1 MNSKPKPKHFTPL
14 QEQQIMEA
22 DMLSTR
28 AEIFELGCTELLKR
42 GPMNHEVG
50 AVRDVLDESI
60 RLRNRA
66 RDLRAKAESRPKVS
80 AQKGNA

>member
-1 MNSKPKPKHFTPL
+1 MRPKPKKFTPL

-28 AEIFELGCTELLKR
+28 AEIFELGCAEFLKR
-42 GPMNHEVG
+42 GPMNHEVE
-50 AVRDVLDESI
+50 AVRDILGHSI
-60 RLRNRA
+60 ELRNQA

-80 AQKGNA
+80 TNRKERSN